1 MRCAQCKNE
10 AEITIVQPLCRSCF
24 LKQYETRVQRC
35 VTKYKLFTPDD
46 RILVAVSGGKDSLS
60 CAHVLYTLGYPISA
74 LHVDVGVSV
83 CTNPRTRHVVERFCE
98 DRGIPF
104 YFLSFSEYL
113 GIDPDTFF
121 HKARRPR
128 CATCGLLKRYVFN
141 RFAREMG
148 FTKLATGHCAD
159 DVTRY
164 FLKSWVSGSN
174 ESFLWLSKLKPLTPS
189 THPKLVTRVRPLFLC
204 LEKENYAYTK
214 YNGIV
219 VAGCTMCSFF
229 LRKDSWTD
237 ILHKIEEIRPDFAL
251 SLARTLARGFPPRD
265 KEGKATLKECTVCG
279 EPTEGPICTVCRIK
293 AYSANQA

>member
-1 MRCAQCKNE
+1 M
-10 AEITIVQPLCRSCF
+10 
-24 LKQYETRVQRC
+24 
-35 VTKYKLFTPDD
+35 
-46 RILVAVSGGKDSLS
+46 AVSGGKDSLS
-60 CAHVLYTLGYPISA
+60 CAHVLHTLGYPISV

-159 DVTRY
+159 DVARY
-164 FLKSWVSGSN
+164 FLKTWVSGGN

-189 THPKLVTRVRPLFLC
+189 THPKLVARVRPLFLC

-237 ILHKIEEIRPDFAL
+237 ILRKIEEIRPDFAL
-251 SLARTLARGFPPRD
+251 SLARTLAKGFPSKD
-265 KEGKATLKECTVCG
+265 EEGTATLKECTVCG
-279 EPTEGPICTVCRIK
+279 EPTEGSICTVCRIK
-293 AYSANQA
+293 ARSVSQV